1 MKKKLLYLTPQVDFH
16 RLSLDKS
23 FMTVSDT
30 DFSGN
35 IDDGIEE
42 IWNFAP
48 GAPGMFDIL

>member
-1 MKKKLLYLTPQVDFH
+1 MKKKLLYLTPQVELH
-16 RLSLDKS
+16 CLSLDKS

-42 IWNFAP
+42 IWNLAP
-48 GAPGMFDIL
+48 GAPGLFDIL